1 MNENLE
7 NFEEEFELVPSK
19 AQEAIGQHYIFQ
31 LPEEECIMALQEQ
44 GDMFEQECFS
54 ILEQLLKNTD
64 NKVQNRSGS
73 SRTAF
78 SDRINPDF
86 ILQLGKTPLPIISP
100 TT

>member
-1 MNENLE
+1 
-7 NFEEEFELVPSK
+7 
-19 AQEAIGQHYIFQ
+19 
-31 LPEEECIMALQEQ
+31 MALQEQ